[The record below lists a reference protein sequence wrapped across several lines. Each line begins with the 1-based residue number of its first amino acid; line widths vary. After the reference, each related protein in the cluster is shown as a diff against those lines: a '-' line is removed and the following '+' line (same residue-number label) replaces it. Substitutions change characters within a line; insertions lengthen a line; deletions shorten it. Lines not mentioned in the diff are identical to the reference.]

1 MNFTGEKTM
10 IIKNKSA
17 RYLPFLAFA
26 ALFGTALIAAPID
39 SYAGKK
45 DEAKKAETA
54 KSEDKAVGGI
64 KQGNPV
70 VAVVSG
76 KEIHRAEVLE
86 FIGGLPDQ
94 IKQMPLDN
102 LFPLALDQVVNNQI
116 ISAKAQQANLEGDP
130 EVTKMYDQAKGQIVR
145 NVFVER
151 QLKDAI
157 NQKKLLKAYET
168 MLDKMEKVQET
179 HARHILVD
187 SEDAAKEII
196 TKLDGGAKFEDLAK
210 ETKDPSGKSN
220 GGDLGYFAKTEMVP
234 EFADAAFAMDK
245 GAYSKTPVKTQFG
258 WHVIKVED
266 RRQRPEPEF
275 EAVKP
280 QLQAQVR
287 QEAIQEMLDKWQKEA
302 GIKKFDINGEPMK
315 AAKEEKKKK

>member
-1 MNFTGEKTM
+1 M
-10 IIKNKSA
+10 ITKNKSA
-17 RYLPFLAFA
+17 RYLPLLAFA
-26 ALFGTALIAAPID
+26 TLFGTALVAAPID

-45 DEAKKAETA
+45 DEVKKTEAA

-76 KEIHRAEVLE
+76 NEIHRADVLE

-94 IKQMPLDN
+94 IKQMPIDN

-116 ISAKAQQANLEGDP
+116 ISAKAQQANLEADP
-130 EVTKMYDQAKGQIVR
+130 EVVKMYDQAKGQIVR

-151 QLKDAI
+151 QLKEVI
-157 NQKKLLKAYET
+157 NQKKLLKAYEA
-168 MLDKMEKVQET
+168 MLDKMGKIEET
-179 HARHILVD
+179 HARHILVE
-187 SEDAAKEII
+187 SEDKAKEII

-210 ETKDPSGKSN
+210 DNTKDPSGKTN

-258 WHVIKVED
+258 WHIIKVED

-302 GIKKFDINGEPMK
+302 AIKKFDINGEPMK
-315 AAKEEKKKK
+315 APAATKKK